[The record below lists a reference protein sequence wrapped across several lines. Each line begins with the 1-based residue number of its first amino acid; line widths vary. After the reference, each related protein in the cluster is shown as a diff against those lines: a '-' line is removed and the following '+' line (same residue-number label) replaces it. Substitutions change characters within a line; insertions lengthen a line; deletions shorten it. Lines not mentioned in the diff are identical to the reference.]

1 MLAELGQLAL
11 VMTLLLSAIQAWSG
25 LSGAHL
31 NDPRLM
37 RLSERSAIAEAL
49 LCCLAFGLL
58 AVLFAQSDFSVKLV
72 ATHSHTTK
80 PLIYKLSG
88 TWGNHEGSMLLW
100 LMTLAV
106 FGAGI
111 SLFGKS
117 LPGGL
122 RARAIGVHGLLGLGF
137 AGFLLFTS
145 NPFERLSPIPVDG
158 AGLNPLLQ
166 DPGLAFH
173 PPFLYIGYVGFSV
186 AFSLA
191 VAALIEG
198 QVDAIWARWV
208 RPWVL
213 LAWSFLT
220 IGITMG
226 SIWAYYELGWGGWWF
241 WDPVENVSFM
251 PWLAGTALLHST
263 LVAQARG
270 GFLRWTLL
278 LSIATFSLSLIG
290 TFIVRSGVLTSVHAF
305 AVDPTRGVYI
315 LILLAL
321 ATGGALTLYALRAN
335 KIDHGTPFAVES
347 REAGLVMNN
356 ILMVCATA
364 TVFLGTFY
372 PLVIDAMTGEKIT
385 VGPPYFD
392 MTFAPIMSALI
403 LVMAFGPLVKW
414 RKDEISRLRPALM
427 RMAIAVLVSLILFV
441 LIGKSIWG
449 ALGLGLAVWLASGSL
464 INYAR
469 KLRLGGKNSQL
480 GNLGLRI
487 RSLPAAAHGF
497 FLAHIGLAV
506 SVAGITG
513 MSVWAAESTA
523 RLKIGEQVSVAGY
536 DFTLTQMSEGVGD
549 NYQALIAGLS
559 ITRDGDPIARLEPES
574 RFYPVEQSVTTEGA
588 MDVAIHRT
596 LYAAIGEGNDI
607 SGWIVRV
614 YMHPLVSWIWAGAL
628 IMALGGFV
636 SLAGSASQSKPAASA
651 RPSTPNTVGEAV

>member
-1 MLAELGQLAL
+1 
-11 VMTLLLSAIQAWSG
+11 
-25 LSGAHL
+25 
-31 NDPRLM
+31 
-37 RLSERSAIAEAL
+37 
-49 LCCLAFGLL
+49 
-58 AVLFAQSDFSVKLV
+58 
-72 ATHSHTTK
+72 
-80 PLIYKLSG
+80 
-88 TWGNHEGSMLLW
+88 
-100 LMTLAV
+100 
-106 FGAGI
+106 
-111 SLFGKS
+111 
-117 LPGGL
+117 
-122 RARAIGVHGLLGLGF
+122 
-137 AGFLLFTS
+137 
-145 NPFERLSPIPVDG
+145 
-158 AGLNPLLQ
+158 
-166 DPGLAFH
+166 
-173 PPFLYIGYVGFSV
+173 FLYIGYVGFSV

-198 QVDAIWARWV
+198 QIDAIWARWV

-213 LAWSFLT
+213 LAWAFLT

-305 AVDPTRGVYI
+305 AVDPARGVYI

-347 REAGLVMNN
+347 REAGLVINN
-356 ILMVCATA
+356 ILLVCATA

-372 PLVIDAMTGEKIT
+372 PLVIDAITGEKIT

-414 RKDEISRLRPALM
+414 RKDAFARLRPALL
-427 RMAIAVLVSLILFV
+427 RMAIAVLVSLILFA
-441 LIGKSIWG
+441 LIGKSVWG

-469 KLRLGGKNSQL
+469 KLRLGGKNSRI
-480 GNLGLRI
+480 GNLGLRV
-487 RSLPAAAHGF
+487 RALPAAAHGF
-497 FLAHIGLAV
+497 FLAHVGLAV
-506 SVAGITG
+506 TVAGITG

-523 RLKIGEQVSVAGY
+523 RLNVGEQVSVAGY
-536 DFTLTQMSEGVGD
+536 DFTLTRMSDGVGD
-549 NYQALIAGLS
+549 NYQALIGTLAIS
-559 ITRDGDPIARLEPES
+559 QNGDPIATLEAER

-588 MDVAIHRT
+588 MDVAVHRT
-596 LYAAIGEGNDI
+596 LYAAIGEGNDM

-636 SLAGSASQSKPAASA
+636 SLIGSAPQSKPAEEPA
-651 RPSTPNTVGEAV
+651 